1 MNNFEIDRCIDSLVI
16 LVDTREQDT
25 EKARRRL
32 KALPCE
38 FRRQA
43 LNYGDYSYA
52 FVNPITQKLS
62 VTYTDRTISTQCM
75 IERKMSLDELA
86 GCFTRDRKRFEREF
100 ERAKSNDANIFLIV
114 ENATYENLINGKYRS
129 KFSPQAFLASLIAW
143 QIRYEIHTIFCKE
156 ETSPALI
163 YEICKRDL
171 KERLERGEFDEGR

>member
-1 MNNFEIDRCIDSLVI
+1 MNNFEIDRCIESLVI

-25 EKARRRL
+25 ERARRRL
-32 KALPCE
+32 KALPCQY
-38 FRRQA
+38 RRQA

-52 FVNPITQKLS
+52 FTLPDTQQLS
-62 VTYTDRTISTQCM
+62 VELSDRTISPSCM
-75 IERKMSLDELA
+75 IERKMHLDELA
-86 GCFTRDRKRFEREF
+86 GCFTRDRKRFEKEF
-100 ERAKSNDANIFLIV
+100 ERAKNNGADIFLIV

-129 KFSPQAFLASLIAW
+129 KFSPKAFLASLIAW

-171 KERLERGEFDEGR
+171 KERLERGDFDE